1 MASGSDSSRIPL
13 RSLALDHSPRRYHQ
27 LHRRCTPSRMSL
39 QRTSVEIRGHVLLI
53 GLDRTEKRNAF
64 DLQMYAELGQALGD
78 LQRDER
84 LRCAVLFAHGE
95 HFTGG
100 IDLPQWLPFFRDGS
114 MPPLPE
120 GALDPLAREP
130 THALG
135 KPLVIAVHGWCLTIG
150 IELLLAGDVR
160 VAADDSR
167 FAQIE
172 VKRGIYPVGGA
183 TVRLIQEV
191 GWGNA
196 MRWLLTGDEFSAQE
210 AYRMGLIQE
219 VVRAG
224 TQFERALAIAETIA
238 RQSPVGVQAS
248 LASARLAR
256 REGERAAFERMLADL
271 QRVMASEDAVEG
283 LRSFLE
289 RREPRF

>member
-1 MASGSDSSRIPL
+1 M
-13 RSLALDHSPRRYHQ
+13 
-27 LHRRCTPSRMSL
+27 PSRMSL

-53 GLDRTEKRNAF
+53 GLDRAAKRNAF
-64 DLQMYAELGQALGD
+64 DLQMYSELGQILGD

-84 LRCAVLFAHGE
+84 LRCGVLFAHGE

-100 IDLPQWLPFFRDGS
+100 IELPQWLPFFRDGRL
-114 MPPLPE
+114 PPLPE

-130 THALG
+130 ARTLS

-150 IELLLAGDVR
+150 IELLLAADIR
-160 VAADDSR
+160 VAADDTR

-183 TVRLIQEV
+183 TVRLVQEL

-196 MRWLLTGDEFSAQE
+196 MRWLLTGDEFSAPE
-210 AYRMGLIQE
+210 AYRIGLVQE
-219 VVRAG
+219 VVPAG
-224 TQFERALAIAETIA
+224 TQLQRALSIAETIA
-238 RQSPVGVQAS
+238 RQSPIGVQAS
-248 LASARLAR
+248 LASARMAR
-256 REGERAAFERMLADL
+256 REGERAAFESMLSDL
-271 QRVMASEDAVEG
+271 QQVLASDDAVEG